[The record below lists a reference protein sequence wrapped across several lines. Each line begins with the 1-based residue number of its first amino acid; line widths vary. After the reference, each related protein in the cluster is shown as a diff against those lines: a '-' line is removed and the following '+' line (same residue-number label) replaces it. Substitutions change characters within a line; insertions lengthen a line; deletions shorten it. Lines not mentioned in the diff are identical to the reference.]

1 LSASYRLAHRGPWS
15 VVPTPTAA
23 FSRRLRSAPVLGR
36 LTRVAFPLA
45 RYSFVESIDVVA
57 GLDSRSDPTKM
68 TPTEFEHLVRQ
79 LFEARGLEGWTTDRV
94 GDDGVDA
101 VVVNRDPDV
110 GAGSRLLRQAIHR
123 DRREGSTVGEIEEI
137 ARRFARE
144 EIAGGR
150 RRAEGLSSVRF
161 SEFQWRHGGR

>member
-1 LSASYRLAHRGPWS
+1 LRTTRSSARPANCGRGS
-15 VVPTPTAA
+15 DLTPSSGHPHAVE
-23 FSRRLRSAPVLGR
+23 PVTPVR
-36 LTRVAFPLA
+36 DFDLA